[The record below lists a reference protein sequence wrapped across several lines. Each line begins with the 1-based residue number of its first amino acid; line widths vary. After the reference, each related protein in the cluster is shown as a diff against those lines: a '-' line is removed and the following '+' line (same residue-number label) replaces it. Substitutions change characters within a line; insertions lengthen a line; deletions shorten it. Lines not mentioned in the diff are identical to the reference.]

1 MFLRENLVLIF
12 LRICNVMSI
21 GRVCV
26 LNQVGTDWENV
37 SLLEDILVVDNTM
50 EGRSD
55 KLHILD
61 MHIT

>member
-1 MFLRENLVLIF
+1 MFLRENLILTF

-21 GRVCV
+21 GRVYV
-26 LNQVGTDWENV
+26 LNQVSTDWENF
-37 SLLEDILVVDNTM
+37 SLLEDILVVDNTL

-61 MHIT
+61 IHIT

>member
-1 MFLRENLVLIF
+1 
-12 LRICNVMSI
+12 MSI
-21 GRVCV
+21 GRVYV
-26 LNQVGTDWENV
+26 LNQVSNDWENV
-37 SLLEDILVVDNTM
+37 SLLEDILVVDNTL